1 MPTRKSYL
9 VGLPFIHKN
18 AVFGVIFVRE
28 GNVTALIM
36 KVDRHISCDVYY
48 LHSFVMKTMLFSN
61 RKYSSIPFGE

>member
-28 GNVTALIM
+28 GNVIALIM
-36 KVDRHISCDVYY
+36 KVDRHISGMFITCI
-48 LHSFVMKTMLFSN
+48 LL
-61 RKYSSIPFGE
+61 